1 MKFYKSFSLFL
12 LGISFVIQ
20 GCSSNQ
26 AAAPPPPTLTAQE
39 QQFVNNQ
46 QTISCPWPSNPNVA
60 APEWIC
66 SNYDSIDPS
75 GKILYAVGAAKLK
88 RQTMNRNAAAQR
100 ARAELAS
107 ILKVQ
112 VDTMFKDYYNEIG
125 VGDDSSVDAVV
136 SSTIRNIT
144 SENLA
149 GSEIERTVTGPDGTM
164 YVLVS
169 LSEESVKNAAKQ
181 AVRSSYKNDEKLY
194 QEFKAKQSV
203 EEMDAAIDKMNS
215 RRQ

>member
-1 MKFYKSFSLFL
+1 MKFCKSFSLFL

-46 QTISCPWPSNPNVA
+46 QSISCPWQSNPNVA
-60 APEWIC
+60 APEWTC
-66 SNYDSIDPS
+66 NNYDSIDPT
-75 GKILYAVGAAKLK
+75 GKKLYAVGSAKMA
-88 RQTMNRNAAAQR
+88 RPSMNRSAAAQR
-100 ARAELAS
+100 ARAELATT
-107 ILKVQ
+107 LKAQ

-125 VGDDSSVDAVV
+125 EGDARSVDAVV
-136 SSTIRNIT
+136 TSTIRNIT
-144 SENLA
+144 SESLEGA
-149 GSEIERTVTGPDGTM
+149 KIERSVTGPDGTM

-169 LSEESVKNAAKQ
+169 LSDEDVKSAAKQ
-181 AVRSSYKNDEKLY
+181 AYRSSYKNDEKLY
-194 QEFKAKQSV
+194 QEFKANKSV
-203 EEMDAAIDKMNS
+203 EEMEAAIDKMNS

>member
-1 MKFYKSFSLFL
+1 MKFCKSFSLFL

-46 QTISCPWPSNPNVA
+46 QSIPCPWPTNPNVA

-66 SNYDSIDPS
+66 SNYDSIDPT
-75 GKILYAVGAAKLK
+75 GKILYAVGSAKMK
-88 RQTMNRNAAAQR
+88 RPSMNRNAAAQR
-100 ARAELAS
+100 ARAELAAV
-107 ILKVQ
+107 LKVQ

-144 SENLA
+144 SESLA
-149 GSEIERTVTGPDGTM
+149 GSKIDRTVTGPDGTM
-164 YVLVS
+164 FVLVS
-169 LSEESVKNAAKQ
+169 LSEEGVRSAAKQ
-181 AVRSSYKNDEKLY
+181 AYRSSYKNEEKLY
-194 QEFKAKQSV
+194 QEFKAGKSI
-203 EEMDAAIDKMNS
+203 EEMDAAIDKMQS